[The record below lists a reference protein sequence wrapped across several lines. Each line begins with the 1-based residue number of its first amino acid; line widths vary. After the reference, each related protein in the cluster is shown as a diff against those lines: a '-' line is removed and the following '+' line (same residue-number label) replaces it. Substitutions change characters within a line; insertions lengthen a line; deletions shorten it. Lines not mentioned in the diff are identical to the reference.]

1 LGGVVA
7 REKKETREATV
18 STPVALSPRSMLTSV
33 ARISSIRVAG
43 IRSRLRSRTR
53 TDRPSTCTVA
63 SPRTT
68 HSLASPRSRGAVA
81 ARKAAAE
88 LTRSLDVVESRVGAD
103 AAIGSV
109 GKLSL
114 PISAPASAPSAYE
127 TQTGNTGVK
136 RKTWAGL

>member
-1 LGGVVA
+1 M
-7 REKKETREATV
+7 

-109 GKLSL
+109 GKLSR

-136 RKTWAGL
+136 GKTRAGL